1 MEKLFRQLNPD
12 NLDSVTLKLIRHF
25 VEVKLEEVRK
35 INSRI
40 ARDLNK
46 LGDYACLEPSAYEK
60 LRDKYIRARKSKR
73 QLELLELMRKQN
85 CKGDFLND

>member
-25 VEVKLEEVRK
+25 VEVKREEVRK

-46 LGDYACLEPSAYEK
+46 LGDYAFLEPHAYEK
-60 LRDKYIRARKSKR
+60 LREKYRRAHKSR
-73 QLELLELMRKQN
+73 QWLELLDRMKKQN